1 MMSDV
6 KEDYY
11 TTDDRV
17 EAYGKIVR
25 FLEKGEDQITECYDH
40 AYATIIAKLWN
51 DRIDYEQ

>member
-1 MMSDV
+1 MSEV

-25 FLEKGEDQITECYDH
+25 FIEKGEDQIAECYDY